1 MGCHQQSITTMR
13 STRTATASASRAG
26 ALLLAAPTPSTSTST
41 LARCTCQRRAFSTTP
56 RAAATHII
64 EHKLKPNDPMDI
76 VNLPDFK
83 YDDVPLAQHYKFEA
97 DRERLHLLRIIQF
110 HFPQIKKH
118 AQQYTPPPAS
128 SFITVRTQHHL
139 GAPGHP
145 ASRKA
150 VLTVPLAELVEH
162 RKLSDASLHK
172 LKLLAGARFDPERNE
187 IKISADRF
195 PSVRMNTKWAS
206 DALDRLLHEAEDLT
220 DDMKDIPLDL
230 RHAEIRSIKKGKRR
244 AELAKVPK
252 DWLPAGVTK
261 LP

>member
-1 MGCHQQSITTMR
+1 MG
-13 STRTATASASRAG
+13 
-26 ALLLAAPTPSTSTST
+26 
-41 LARCTCQRRAFSTTP
+41 
-56 RAAATHII
+56 
-64 EHKLKPNDPMDI
+64 
-76 VNLPDFK
+76 DFK

-220 DDMKDIPLDL
+220 DDERHPPRPAPCRDPEHKEGQEESRARKGPEGLAAGWCDQTAMKREAVGALNWSGWPGQAMLCT
-230 RHAEIRSIKKGKRR
+230 AM
-244 AELAKVPK
+244 
-252 DWLPAGVTK
+252 
-261 LP
+261 